1 MPHVPPQ
8 AIVAALK
15 HSLQII
21 KIGESVE
28 KFGNQLQS
36 CNQTEQGII
45 DQEICQSTKTYAK
58 FIQREGK
65 KSLNNVKQLVSDRS
79 VKVFCKSVNSHI
91 YASQFCIEAT
101 KDYQS
106 KLSAFLRQKK

>member
-1 MPHVPPQ
+1 MSHVSEQ

-15 HSLQII
+15 HSLQLI

-36 CNQTEQGII
+36 CNQIEQGII
-45 DQEICQSTKTYAK
+45 DQEISQSIKTYAK

-65 KSLNNVKQLVSDRS
+65 KSLNNVKQLVCDRS
-79 VKVFCKSVNSHI
+79 IKVFCKSVSLHI
-91 YASQFCIEAT
+91 YASQFCVEAT

-106 KLSAFLRQKK
+106 KLSAYLRQKK